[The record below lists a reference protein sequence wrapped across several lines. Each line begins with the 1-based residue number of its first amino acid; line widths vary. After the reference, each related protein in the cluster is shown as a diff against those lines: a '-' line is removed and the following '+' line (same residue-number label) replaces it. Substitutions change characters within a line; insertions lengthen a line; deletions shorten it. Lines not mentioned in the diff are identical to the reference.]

1 MGGTLDVS
9 LLFKIAAVGI
19 LLMIIDKIL
28 KSSGKEDIAMIT
40 NMAGIIIILLMVLN
54 LINTLF
60 TTVKTMFQF

>member
-19 LLMIIDKIL
+19 LLMVIDKIL

-60 TTVKTMFQF
+60 NTVKTMFQF

>member
-1 MGGTLDVS
+1 
-9 LLFKIAAVGI
+9 
-19 LLMIIDKIL
+19 MIIDKIL